1 MIDYPLLQGQE
12 PDEKMQ
18 LIFTLTK
25 LSENM
30 KLALFKYYCE
40 GYPKSIAATYACV
53 LLPNLEKQI
62 IRCNEIS
69 NTANLI
75 AKA

>member
-25 LSENM
+25 LNDNM
-30 KLALFKYYCE
+30 KTALFKYYCE
-40 GYPKSIAATYACV
+40 GYPKSIAATYADV
-53 LLPNLEKQI
+53 LLSNLEKQI
-62 IRCNEIS
+62 KRCNQIN

-75 AKA
+75 SKA

>member
-12 PDEKMQ
+12 PNEKMQ

-25 LSENM
+25 LSDNM
-30 KLALFKYYCE
+30 KTALFKYYCE
-40 GYPKSIAATYACV
+40 GYPKSIAATYADV

-62 IRCNEIS
+62 KRCNELNNI
-69 NTANLI
+69 ANLI

>member
-12 PDEKMQ
+12 PEIKIE
-18 LIFTLTK
+18 LIFKLTK
-25 LSENM
+25 LSESM
-30 KLALFKYYCE
+30 KLALFVYYCE
-40 GYPKSIAATYACV
+40 GYPKSIAATYADV

-62 IRCNEIS
+62 KRCNELN